1 MATRGCPARPC
12 PELLYCWA
20 SGDTGAPHP
29 HPHIRL
35 KAPCRTGGVD
45 YRVTDDDRER
55 VRLLAEVSKSGFKR
69 LSLPELRRLQSL
81 VEEHDYAH
89 SRKAARSKKKLLSQ
103 INNAIYKAEEEGRW
117 P

>member
-1 MATRGCPARPC
+1 M
-12 PELLYCWA
+12 
-20 SGDTGAPHP
+20 
-29 HPHIRL
+29 
-35 KAPCRTGGVD
+35 D

-55 VRLLAEVSKSGFKR
+55 VRLLDEVSRRGFKR
-69 LSLPELRRLQSL
+69 LGVAELRRLQSL
-81 VEEHDYAH
+81 VEARDYAH

>member
-1 MATRGCPARPC
+1 MRR
-12 PELLYCWA
+12 
-20 SGDTGAPHP
+20 
-29 HPHIRL
+29 
-35 KAPCRTGGVD
+35 GVD

-69 LSLPELRRLQSL
+69 LGLAELKRLQSL
-81 VEEHDYAH
+81 VEAYDYSH
-89 SRKAARSKKKLLSQ
+89 SRRAARSKKKLLTQ